1 MLKTQIYDIIIWETN
16 LFVLYLQKYILN
28 KYYMKKILQKLAIY
42 ILKKTNYKFEI
53 THDDFD
59 IRIEPNGL
67 TEITRYDLICSNK
80 NIGFIKCISLSH
92 YFCID
97 DMFDT
102 QNIKT
107 KGVIIHN
114 ERNAKEEKENYLNI
128 INEVR
133 KSAKVKI

>member
-1 MLKTQIYDIIIWETN
+1 
-16 LFVLYLQKYILN
+16 
-28 KYYMKKILQKLAIY
+28 MKKILQKLAIY